1 MNAKEFLLALVL
13 LPILDAPW
21 LWYQSSASRSMF
33 TSIQGGSPVV
43 MRLWPAI
50 IVYIALAYLLL
61 QQTSVLGAALNGSAV
76 YAVYD
81 FTNLVVFKNYSLSF
95 AMQDTV
101 WGGILF
107 AAAYLALEKIRK
119 YMNR

>member
-1 MNAKEFLLALVL
+1 MNMKEFLLALVL

-21 LWYQSSASRSMF
+21 LWYQSSASKAMF
-33 TSIQGGSPVV
+33 TAIQGGSPVV

-50 IVYIALAYLLL
+50 VVYIALAYLLL

-95 AMQDTV
+95 AIQDTV

-107 AAAYLALEKIRK
+107 GAAYLALEKIRR
-119 YMNR
+119 YL